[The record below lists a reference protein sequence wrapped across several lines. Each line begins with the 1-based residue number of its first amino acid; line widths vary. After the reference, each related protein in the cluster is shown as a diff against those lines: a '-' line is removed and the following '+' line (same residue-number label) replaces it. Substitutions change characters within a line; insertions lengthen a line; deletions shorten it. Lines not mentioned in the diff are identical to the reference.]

1 MTWINT
7 VAVLQQHFG
16 GTNIDMVNTMVI
28 NQQQPNESLQS
39 YASKVKKAVNKM
51 YPNNRGFNGNDR
63 ELKMLQHFIN
73 GILSTTLKNQ
83 LKATTKTFND
93 TVQMAI
99 HLEQQQHGQTLNN
112 NK

>member
-1 MTWINT
+1 MEMI
-7 VAVLQQHFG
+7 
-16 GTNIDMVNTMVI
+16 MVMENMEVENDQTDVGSEI
-28 NQQQPNESLQS
+28 GIRN
-39 YASKVKKAVNKM
+39 
-51 YPNNRGFNGNDR
+51 GNGNDR

-99 HLEQQQHGQTLNN
+99 HLEHMFNFHLQYAEQQHSSLN
-112 NK
+112 